1 VNCKPNPEILPPS
14 SGVRARAHRLF
25 SDDNLDLLAYIL
37 DDWFRIPGTQVR
49 LGIDG
54 LIGIIPG
61 IGDVLAG
68 ILSCLLILGAWV
80 RGVPYVTLFRM
91 VINVGIGVIVGA
103 IPFAGDLFD
112 IAWRPNH
119 RNFALMARH
128 LREPH
133 RHTWKDYAFLA
144 LLGVMVLI
152 ILATPIVV
160 LVLLILW
167 LIHRV

>member
-1 VNCKPNPEILPPS
+1 MNAKPNPVILPPT
-14 SGVRARAHRLF
+14 SGVRPRARRLF
-25 SDDNLDLLAYIL
+25 SDQNLDLLAYIL

-68 ILSCLLILGAWV
+68 LLSCILIFGAWV

-91 VINVGIGVIVGA
+91 VVNLGIGVLVGA
-103 IPFAGDLFD
+103 IPFAGDIFD
-112 IAWRPNH
+112 IFWKPNH
-119 RNFALMARH
+119 RNYELITRH

-133 RHTWKDYAFLA
+133 RHTWKDAAFLA
-144 LLGVMVLI
+144 VLALLMLI
-152 ILATPIVV
+152 ILATPVIV
-160 LVLLILW
+160 LVLLVFW
-167 LIHRV
+167 MMHRF